1 MIPIKNKKSK
11 SVYMAINKLAKLFG
25 PYFNQ
30 IFKTITFDNGAEFS
44 RYKAIE
50 NRHKI
55 KIYFAHPYASYERGT
70 NEITN
75 QLIRYYIPKGTDI
88 NTVDKEL
95 IKQIQLGINNKK
107 RKILGYNSAESFF
120 SKQVK
125 IITNNTITK
134 IYL

>member
-11 SVYMAINKLAKLFG
+11 TVYMTINKLAKKLG
-25 PYFNQ
+25 PHFKE
-30 IFKTITFDNGAEFS
+30 IFKSITFDNGAEFS

-50 NRHKI
+50 KRYKI

-88 NTVDKEL
+88 NTVDKNL
-95 IKQIQLGINNKK
+95 INEIQLGINNKK
-107 RKILGYNSAESFF
+107 ERFFVINLLNLSLKIRL
-120 SKQVK
+120 
-125 IITNNTITK
+125 I
-134 IYL
+134 